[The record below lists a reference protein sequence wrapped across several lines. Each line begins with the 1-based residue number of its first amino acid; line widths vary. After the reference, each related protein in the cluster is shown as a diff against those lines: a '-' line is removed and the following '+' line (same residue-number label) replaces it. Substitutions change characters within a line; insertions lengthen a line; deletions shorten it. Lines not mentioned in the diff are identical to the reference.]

1 VTDPQDLARKID
13 LLLSQRE
20 IEQQIYRVGYHLE
33 AGDFDAVGELLRD
46 ATFGADRIGRRV
58 FRGRDAIR
66 DQYRR
71 TNIVYPEGG
80 RRTKEIYTNILV
92 EIDLDAGTARSTT
105 SFTVAQQVPG
115 ERFELLVAGRY
126 EDEWERADGAWRWSD
141 RYIVAQYHN
150 DLGRHMHSGTQPYN

>member
-1 VTDPQDLARKID
+1 MTDDMARAVD
-13 LLLSQRE
+13 LLLSHRE
-20 IEQQIYRVGYHLE
+20 IEQQIYRMGYLLE
-33 AGDFDAVGELLRD
+33 AGDFDGVGDLLAH

-58 FRGRDAIR
+58 FEGREQIR

-80 RRTKEIYTNILV
+80 RRTKEVYSNVLID
-92 EIDLDAGTARSTT
+92 IDLGAGTARSTT

-115 ERFELLVAGRY
+115 ARFELLVAGRY
-126 EDEWERADGAWRWSD
+126 EDEWARVDGAWRWTD

-150 DLGRHMHSGTQPYN
+150 DLDRHMHPGSQPYN